1 MKDLIKGSVWGV
13 FLVSILTGIIITIV
27 EIGSTFFIGTFFIDR
42 AAKEWTQT
50 TGNIVFWQGI
60 ILAVI
65 LFLFAVLFYFRDT
78 GKIHIAKSASIVVG
92 YYIIVLGI
100 EQLFWSTGHYP
111 VFLVL
116 LFTPVR
122 QYSVIFQVLLR
133 FTELPI
139 WISLTLTALAPY
151 LYVVFGKKRIRQF
164 PELESKIQE

>member
-1 MKDLIKGSVWGV
+1 MKGLIKGSIWGV

-27 EIGSTFFIGTFFIDR
+27 EVGSTFFIAR
-42 AAKEWTQT
+42 AVKEWTQT

-65 LFLFAVLFYFRDT
+65 LFLFTGLFYFRDT
-78 GKIHIAKSASIVVG
+78 GKIQIAKSASIVVG

-111 VFLVL
+111 VFLL
-116 LFTPVR
+116 LIFAPAR
-122 QYSVIFQVLLR
+122 QYSVIHQVLLR

-139 WISLTLTALAPY
+139 WINLTLTALAPY
-151 LYVVFGKKRIRQF
+151 LYVVFGKGQKNQAVF
-164 PELESKIQE
+164 KA